1 MGAQGQKTS
10 ASKPRRRPPK
20 RHAEAEAAGAA
31 HDGLCDDS
39 GPIPA
44 FGPVAIDEHGRAVMD
59 PAEREAR
66 VAAATRALDALD
78 DIGDP
83 AEQRASFEAIARGI
97 DARRPPGQKVFSR
110 D

>member
-1 MGAQGQKTS
+1 MSAQKHKIS
-10 ASKPRRRPPK
+10 APKPRRLSPE
-20 RHAEAEAAGAA
+20 RHAGAEAAGAA
-31 HDGLCDDS
+31 HDGLCDDR

-44 FGPVAIDEHGRAVMD
+44 FGPVATDEHGRAVMG

-66 VAAATRALDALD
+66 VAAAIRALDALD

-97 DARRPPGQKVFSR
+97 DARRPPGQKIFTR